1 MKKVKFFLKSFF
13 SLLLVIYCYLQFDKS
28 LDIKENYFQ
37 NIIFSVSYGW
47 DYVIFAISML
57 IFSVYLRAMRWQ
69 ALFEDKNMI
78 NIFNLVRYQYIGYFI
93 NNIAPIRVGDIFR
106 SYYVSNKT
114 NHKTSFIFGTIVMER
129 LLDFL
134 MVLIL

>member
-1 MKKVKFFLKSFF
+1 
-13 SLLLVIYCYLQFDKS
+13 
-28 LDIKENYFQ
+28 
-37 NIIFSVSYGW
+37 
-47 DYVIFAISML
+47 ML
-57 IFSVYLRAMRWQ
+57 ILSVYLRSLRWQ
-69 ALFEDKNMI
+69 TLFEDKNTI
-78 NIFNLVRYQYIGYFI
+78 NIFDLVRYQYIGYFI

-134 MVLIL
+134 MVLILLIVLSFIYPIYYFKFGTYDIQFPFP